1 MLDVPF
7 FAKLLG
13 VCDGAR
19 GGTRGGESCACL
31 PYNAQYQ
38 IYKEEIM
45 AHRVLY
51 YVCDGKTDAAES
63 VLAGIEGGDQI
74 ELMGCA
80 HKPFV
85 CPTAEQL
92 RGCSGFI
99 GEFGPVL
106 GDAVDAVASAGVQIV
121 SSMSIGLNHIDVAGL
136 MARGVTVTNCP
147 GYCADDVAQHTIA
160 LMLDLMR
167 KVTFCNHDVLGG
179 EWNPVGGYVSHRTQ
193 GQTLGL
199 VFFGSI
205 ARSVVPIARALGMN
219 VLVWA
224 LTKSAEELEEVGC
237 TKANTLD
244 ELLSASDV
252 VSLHCPLIPETQGLI
267 GERELALMKPAA
279 FLVNTAR
286 GPVVDEAALLH
297 ALDEY
302 AESGGERGIC
312 AAGLDVLDD
321 ETAPNRALIEHP
333 RCVVTPHT
341 AYCTAEANDTLRR
354 MTLQAVVDKL
364 VFGREP
370 QNVVRV

>member
-7 FAKLLG
+7 LAKLLG

-51 YVCDGKTDAAES
+51 YVCDGKTDAAEL

-99 GEFGPVL
+99 GEFGPVF

-136 MARGVTVTNCP
+136 
-147 GYCADDVAQHTIA
+147 
-160 LMLDLMR
+160 
-167 KVTFCNHDVLGG
+167 
-179 EWNPVGGYVSHRTQ
+179 
-193 GQTLGL
+193 
-199 VFFGSI
+199 
-205 ARSVVPIARALGMN
+205 
-219 VLVWA
+219 
-224 LTKSAEELEEVGC
+224 
-237 TKANTLD
+237 
-244 ELLSASDV
+244 
-252 VSLHCPLIPETQGLI
+252 
-267 GERELALMKPAA
+267 
-279 FLVNTAR
+279 TAR